1 MAGVNQICEDLIRNV
16 TNCELDY
23 KMHQTPLSLF
33 FSIRKKF
40 SKHST
45 GGGASSFQNH
55 QAHHVGLTENF
66 REELFRVRNEYE
78 KLLNFYQ
85 AGLVAYEQLKD
96 QMHALNEELSSK
108 NVLQK
113 NQETEIKKLNH
124 EAKSFGVKF
133 EEKCKEVK
141 QLKIEVNVL
150 NQDKNALS
158 VANKS
163 AKQES
168 KQQSKTFDKKVEAYE
183 RKITELNEFKIRK
196 LNEEREEK
204 IKKRT

>member
-1 MAGVNQICEDLIRNV
+1 
-16 TNCELDY
+16 
-23 KMHQTPLSLF
+23 
-33 FSIRKKF
+33 
-40 SKHST
+40 
-45 GGGASSFQNH
+45 
-55 QAHHVGLTENF
+55 
-66 REELFRVRNEYE
+66 
-78 KLLNFYQ
+78 
-85 AGLVAYEQLKD
+85 
-96 QMHALNEELSSK
+96 MHALNEELSSK
-108 NVLQK
+108 NVLQN

-163 AKQES
+163 DKQES
-168 KQQSKTFDKKVEAYE
+168 KQQSKNFDKKVEAYE

-196 LNEEREEK
+196 ANC
-204 IKKRT
+204 